1 VNRVACRC
9 CFHNRTPSQR
19 ESKDAETSGPVTSR
33 RILVVDDDAD
43 TVASMAMLLEL
54 EDHVIRS
61 ATSAKSALAVVE
73 SFISDVA
80 PAT

>member
-1 VNRVACRC
+1 M
-9 CFHNRTPSQR
+9 TPLNAASTT
-19 ESKDAETSGPVTSR
+19 DTETSGPVPSC

-54 EDHVIRS
+54 ENHIVRT
-61 ATSAKSALAVVE
+61 ATSAKNALAVVD

-80 PAT
+80 PR